1 MAGEKCGLLS
11 AFYRRILYDW
21 PNRQNHIDVFLSAF
35 VLMVKDEQSKTIENE
50 GKERLPSENE
60 LIRRSSKGDSAAF
73 EELLTRKRHRIFWV
87 AFQMVGN
94 EEDALD
100 IVQQV
105 FIKLWKV
112 IGRFNF
118 GFKLD
123 RWLYRITVNA
133 SIDFYRKEKRIRQ
146 KEMEV
151 ATAPAVKER
160 PPQERAM
167 AIREIQEI
175 YTDLAGMLSPRQ
187 RAVFTLREIEGLSV
201 KEVAKVMR
209 CRVSTVR
216 NHMSQ
221 AREKLNRG
229 LRSKYPGAKF

>member
-1 MAGEKCGLLS
+1 M
-11 AFYRRILYDW
+11 
-21 PNRQNHIDVFLSAF
+21 
-35 VLMVKDEQSKTIENE
+35 EQ
-50 GKERLPSENE
+50 LPSENE

-73 EELLTRKRHRIFWV
+73 EELLIRKRHRIFWT

-100 IVQQV
+100 IMQQV

-118 GFKLD
+118 GFRLD
-123 RWLYRITVNA
+123 RWLYRITVNT
-133 SIDFYRKEKRIRQ
+133 SIDFYRKEKRFRQ
-146 KEMEV
+146 KEAEV
-151 ATAPAVKER
+151 AIAPVVKEK
-160 PPQERAM
+160 PEQEREI

-175 YTDLAGMLSPRQ
+175 YTDLARLLTPRQ
-187 RAVFTLREIEGLSV
+187 RAIFTLREVEGLSS

-216 NHMSQ
+216 NHLSQ

-229 LRSKYPGAKF
+229 LRLKYPGAKF